1 MPSPDW
7 YPSVDDV
14 AALVRARTKTAFGG
28 EEGTFTRD
36 TRPTADN
43 VEGLIA
49 QAAGDIISELSSYGL
64 EVCEAIEVDAA
75 GTCCLKAAML
85 VELSYFPEQSADNEK
100 SPYLAY
106 EKMYNRRIDSLL
118 RRAKDQCGG
127 AGIEAGLAQYAFP
140 ERVEGVEGALAGGT
154 GWRGRSPERDE

>member
-1 MPSPDW
+1 MTSPDW

-36 TRPTADN
+36 TRPTADQ
-43 VEGLIA
+43 VEGLIE
-49 QAAGDIISELSSYGL
+49 QAAGDILSALGSSG
-64 EVCEAIEVDAA
+64 VCAAVALDAS
-75 GTCCLKAAML
+75 GTCALKAAML
-85 VELSYFPEQSADNEK
+85 VELSYFPEQSADENS

-106 EKMYNRRIDSLL
+106 EKLAERRMETLI
-118 RRAKDQCGG
+118 RRAGAECPGG
-127 AGIEAGLAQYAFP
+127 SGIEGELAQYAFP
-140 ERVEGVEGALAGGT
+140 ERAEGVEGALAGGN